1 LSTNVGLATIAVKRI
16 RVLLA
21 DDNRV
26 ACREFRKLL
35 ELENDIEVV
44 GEAKNGLE
52 AVAMVKNFAPH

>member
-1 LSTNVGLATIAVKRI
+1 MKRI